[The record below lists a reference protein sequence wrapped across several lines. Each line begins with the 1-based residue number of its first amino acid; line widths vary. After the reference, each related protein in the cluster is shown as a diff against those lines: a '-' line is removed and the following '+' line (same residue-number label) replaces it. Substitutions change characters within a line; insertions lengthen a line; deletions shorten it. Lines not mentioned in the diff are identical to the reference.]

1 MPKKTTKE
9 NIDKKA
15 QSYKEC
21 IAKGDIEVAL
31 ARTKNLQRSFIY
43 LQRIVIEKVQIL
55 QERQRQTQN
64 PMAAI
69 SNANKGVNPSCFKR
83 SNGTERT
90 LSS

>member
-9 NIDKKA
+9 NIAAKA
-15 QSYKEC
+15 QSYKDC
-21 IAKGDIEVAL
+21 IAEGYIEVAL
-31 ARTKNLQRSFIY
+31 KRTNRLRKSFIY
-43 LQRIVIEKVQIL
+43 LQGVVIKKERIL
-55 QERQRQTQN
+55 QERQRQN